1 MYIKPLKRRI
11 STRTTYRIKRRQ
23 MLKSIIMNLI
33 DLYGFSDNKLEKIP
47 LALLTII
54 KKRTKDCYIEAN
66 PYERDMIE

>member
-1 MYIKPLKRRI
+1 
-11 STRTTYRIKRRQ
+11 